1 MPCLVYIYH
10 IYVCV
15 SICRLVE
22 KCPGP
27 ENVLQLHYNG
37 NQDAEIGTN
46 YLRAQMLHKR
56 PDNSEFNDDD
66 ELEFQT
72 SVINA
77 ILNYWKNEVTYQN

>member
-1 MPCLVYIYH
+1 MY
-10 IYVCV
+10 
-15 SICRLVE
+15 
-22 KCPGP
+22 
-27 ENVLQLHYNG
+27 YNG

-46 YLRAQMLHKR
+46 YLRVQMLYKR
-56 PDNSEFNDDD
+56 SDNSEFNDDD